1 MQRQK
6 KFMTGNSDFLSLQT
20 GDGKFYDFNV
30 ISGETS
36 PVYIPPKEI
45 ISATENFGS
54 LYSDYH
60 IAFEETYYDLTHNA
74 VMEEFDSLYDRE

>member
-1 MQRQK
+1 MEN
-6 KFMTGNSDFLSLQT
+6 FMIFDHLDVNFSPDI
-20 GDGKFYDFNV
+20 NV

-74 VMEEFDSLYDRE
+74 VMEEFDSLYDREQERLYGRN